1 MIEVAIMKKAPALTT
16 IGSSAVFFDMIVIP
30 VYQLQIS

>member
-1 MIEVAIMKKAPALTT
+1 MIEVANKKAPALTA
-16 IGSSAVFFDMIVIP
+16 IGSNAVFFDTIVVS